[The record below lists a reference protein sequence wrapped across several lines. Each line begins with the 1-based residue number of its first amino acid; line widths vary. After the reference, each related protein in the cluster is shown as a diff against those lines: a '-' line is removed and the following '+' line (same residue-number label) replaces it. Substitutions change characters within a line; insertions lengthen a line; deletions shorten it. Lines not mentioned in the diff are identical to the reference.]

1 MATIGKKTPND
12 KTTTM
17 SKIQKQVEQPSIRD
31 AARSFV
37 EAIIAERKAFK
48 SLSKLLERSIV
59 NKNR

>member
-17 SKIQKQVEQPSIRD
+17 SKIQKQEEQPSIRD
-31 AARSFV
+31 AARSFI
-37 EAIIAERKAFK
+37 EAIIAERKAFE
-48 SLSKLLERSIV
+48 SLSKVFERSIV